1 MCTNR
6 NRGKDI
12 NSAKESNNM
21 INDKTPKIFI
31 SYSWSSDDF
40 VLQLAERLMSHG
52 IDVILDKW
60 DLSEGQDKYAFMEQ
74 CVNNPDV
81 DKVLI
86 ICDRIYAEKANNRK
100 GGAGEETVIISN
112 EIYNDVTQEKFIPI
126 VAECDEFGK
135 PFILTYIKSRIY
147 IDLSDNEKYES
158 EYEKLLRNIY
168 EQPMYKKPKLGLKPE
183 WLTTDKVNLFP
194 LQDLIRQL
202 KGAVNPNKQI
212 SLINRFETQH
222 IEILKSYYSSDISN
236 EKKLCELWA
245 ELKIVRNY
253 FLDWLET
260 LLEISYDIRE
270 ILCDYFEKMNNTL
283 ICIKTFKENA
293 NSCTEDELEIYK
305 IYIWEL
311 FICTVTCLRHYE
323 RYDILNGML
332 SNTYF
337 LNESVFG
344 GRVKPFNYAKFYH
357 YSHILENYKLKTE
370 KKQLFTLVGNVL
382 CTERERKPIYT
393 KESISQADIFL
404 CQMFSSLAYV
414 DDKTDYTCRYW
425 FPICYV
431 YAQKDFNEW
440 EKMKSKRYC
449 KKMFILFGVSNIE
462 ELKQKLTSCHYSNDM
477 RYPGSWYSVPAIL
490 DSITLNEIG
499 TLN

>member
-1 MCTNR
+1 M
-6 NRGKDI
+6 
-12 NSAKESNNM
+12 
-21 INDKTPKIFI
+21 
-31 SYSWSSDDF
+31 
-40 VLQLAERLMSHG
+40 
-52 IDVILDKW
+52 
-60 DLSEGQDKYAFMEQ
+60 
-74 CVNNPDV
+74 
-81 DKVLI
+81 
-86 ICDRIYAEKANNRK
+86 
-100 GGAGEETVIISN
+100 
-112 EIYNDVTQEKFIPI
+112 
-126 VAECDEFGK
+126 
-135 PFILTYIKSRIY
+135 
-147 IDLSDNEKYES
+147 SDNEKYES

-370 KKQLFTLVGNVL
+370 KNNYLLLLEMCYVQ
-382 CTERERKPIYT
+382 RE
-393 KESISQADIFL
+393 KESQYIL
-404 CQMFSSLAYV
+404 KKAYHRLTYSCV
-414 DDKTDYTCRYW
+414 KCRYW